1 MKRGVVKVTACC
13 LAGSVIFAST
23 GLTAFA
29 AGEMPLAGIGAEIIA
44 SQEKKENS
52 ETKKVIA
59 TGYDSLV
66 IAQVDEYVNI
76 RDEASTETGQ
86 IVGKL
91 YNNSAAEIIGQTGD
105 WYLIKSGDVT
115 GYVSKDYFV
124 TGAQAEE
131 LAAEVGDDVATV
143 NTETLM
149 VRKKASTD
157 SDVIALVGDSQQL
170 QVIDQEDGW
179 VKVAVDNDVVGY
191 VSSDYVDCETKFV
204 EAESIETSTA
214 REEAVQSALDRADQM
229 KEAAINA
236 MNNADANEAAY
247 AAQEAIVA
255 AAEAKQLASEQ
266 ELDYNVQEIA
276 STAVSSADEAQ
287 YAAYMAEQYQAS
299 AEAQAAAE
307 AEAARQQAEAEAA
320 YAAQQQAQASQQQQ
334 NQNWTGDQT
343 QQETQA
349 PSTTTD
355 TTTTPDYTTG
365 DTTTTPDYTTG
376 DATTTPDYSTG
387 DVTVTPDYG
396 TGDTTTTPDYTTGDT
411 TGSTTTDSSAPSAS
425 DYTGDVPQS
434 DASSSDSLRQGV
446 VNYALQFVGNPYV
459 YGGTSLTNGTDC
471 SGFTQS
477 VLANF
482 GISISRTAASQS
494 GGGTAVDMSN
504 LQPGDLLFYDNGS
517 GIGHVSM
524 YIGNGQVV
532 HASNEQTGIIVSSV
546 DYRTACA
553 ARSYF

>member
-287 YAAYMAEQYQAS
+287 YAAYMAEQYQA
-299 AEAQAAAE
+299 EAQAAAE

-411 TGSTTTDSSAPSAS
+411 TGSTTTDSSAPSGS

-434 DASSSDSLRQGV
+434 NASSSDSLRQSV

-532 HASNEQTGIIVSSV
+532 HASNEQTGIIVSNV